1 MCGDAVLSID
11 RPMEGVAV
19 TRSPALG
26 EQRLQ
31 LRVPPFAD
39 LLADELEFLTRD
51 RVFEAALDASL
62 AVADDLWR

>member
-1 MCGDAVLSID
+1 M
-11 RPMEGVAV
+11 
-19 TRSPALG
+19 TRSPACR

-39 LLADELEFLTRD
+39 LLGDELEFLTRD